1 MANILWK
8 LSVKSSLLFSTRI
21 ILISFVINNYINQKR
36 SRKETERE
44 LCSCPKAV
52 GSNVFRSLFP
62 TTQVSNMI
70 FFIVSRTL
78 SFSLDL
84 KHRNP
89 TVVSV
94 EGKYSGRESSGLS
107 SKQFTKVMN
116 SQIKAGIQLL
126 CSSWSS

>member
-1 MANILWK
+1 M
-8 LSVKSSLLFSTRI
+8 KSSLLFSTRI
-21 ILISFVINNYINQKR
+21 ILISFVINDYINQKR
-36 SRKETERE
+36 YRKETERE
-44 LCSCPKAV
+44 LCSCQKVV

-70 FFIVSRTL
+70 FIFSRTL

-94 EGKYSGRESSGLS
+94 RGKYSGRESSGLS
-107 SKQFTKVMN
+107 SK
-116 SQIKAGIQLL
+116 
-126 CSSWSS
+126 